1 MIPLSRSGCAVAL
14 LAALAGGVVH
24 AQTVDDVVA
33 KNLKARGGA
42 EKLKALS
49 TIRTTGSVEQEG
61 RTIAFVTY
69 AKRPNFVRRELEG
82 TPPPGGPGRA
92 SVPPS
97 TGPVKAVMAFDGQT
111 AWTINPMMGP
121 AAQVIPR
128 PPGEAA
134 KADADFDSPLL
145 DYKAKGH
152 TVQLVGTQALDG
164 KPTHH
169 LKIILKN
176 GSVVHYYLDVDT
188 GLEVRTATP
197 LEQGGVK
204 AELTADLSNYQTVD
218 GLTVP
223 FRMRQSVDGKLMTD
237 VTILK
242 WEPNLP
248 IEDELFKMPST
259 K

>member
-1 MIPLSRSGCAVAL
+1 
-14 LAALAGGVVH
+14 
-24 AQTVDDVVA
+24 
-33 KNLKARGGA
+33 
-42 EKLKALS
+42 
-49 TIRTTGSVEQEG
+49 
-61 RTIAFVTY
+61 
-69 AKRPNFVRRELEG
+69 
-82 TPPPGGPGRA
+82 
-92 SVPPS
+92 
-97 TGPVKAVMAFDGQT
+97 VKAVMAFDGQT

-152 TVQLVGTQALDG
+152 KVELLGAQAIDG
-164 KPTHH
+164 KPAHH
-169 LKIILKN
+169 LRITLKN
-176 GSVVHYYLDVDT
+176 GSLVHYYLDVET

-197 LEQGGVK
+197 LEQGGMK
-204 AELTADLSNYQTVD
+204 TELTADLSNYQTVD

-223 FRMRQSVDGKLMTD
+223 FRMRQSVDGKLMAD

-242 WEPNLP
+242 WEPNVP
-248 IEDELFKMPST
+248 MDDELFRMPAT